1 LPPLGLVIQ
10 GTFVLKVRFHGT
22 VFTIMLAI
30 IHCST
35 EDQIVVDSAPANS
48 SGHASLRS
56 ENPEKSEREKRLQE
70 RKRWARKVVTV
81 VKASRQDADVSRRQ
95 LADWVGMT
103 PSQIANMEHG
113 RREIRVVDLIMIA
126 QAIRVDPETLFRRI
140 LRW

>member
-1 LPPLGLVIQ
+1 
-10 GTFVLKVRFHGT
+10 VLKVRFHGT

-48 SGHASLRS
+48 SGRASLRS